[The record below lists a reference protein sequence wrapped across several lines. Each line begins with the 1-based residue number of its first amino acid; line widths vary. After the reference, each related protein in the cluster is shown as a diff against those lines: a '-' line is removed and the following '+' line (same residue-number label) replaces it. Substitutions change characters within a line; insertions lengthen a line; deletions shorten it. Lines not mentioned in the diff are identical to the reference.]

1 MSPRRERVSTLVLVL
16 VVAFLLTLMPL
27 PAVMEP
33 LRPYWVGLVLLYWAL
48 ELREMVS
55 LGMAFLLGLL
65 LDVFTAS
72 LMGLHALSLVVL
84 IYLVQ
89 RFRARLRFFP
99 PWQQALAVLG
109 LLINDQIIR
118 LWISS
123 LLNEPLPTWRYWI
136 SPLVGMA
143 IWPWLFLILDRV
155 RAGRR
160 RAGSG

>member
-1 MSPRRERVSTLVLVL
+1 MSPRRERLSTLFMVLVL
-16 VVAFLLTLMPL
+16 AMLLTLLPL
-27 PAVMEP
+27 PAAAEP

-48 ELREMVS
+48 EVREMVS
-55 LGMAFLLGLL
+55 LGMAFLVGLV
-65 LDVFTAS
+65 LDVLTGS
-72 LMGLHALSLVVL
+72 LMGLNALSLVVL

-109 LLINDQIIR
+109 LLANDRIIR
-118 LWISS
+118 LWIAS
-123 LLNEPLPTWRYWI
+123 LMGEPLPTWHYWL

-143 IWPWLFLILDRV
+143 LWPWLFLLMDRV

-160 RAGSG
+160 RRSA

>member
-1 MSPRRERVSTLVLVL
+1 MSPARERISTLVLVL
-16 VVAFLLTLMPL
+16 VVAFLLTLLPL
-27 PAVMEP
+27 PLALEP
-33 LRPYWVGLVLLYWAL
+33 LRPYWVGLVLVYWAL
-48 ELREMVS
+48 ELSDSVG
-55 LGMAFLLGLL
+55 LGLAFLLGIL
-65 LDVFTAS
+65 LDVLTAS

-99 PWQQALAVLG
+99 PWQQALSVLG

-123 LLNEPLPTWRYWI
+123 LVGEPLPGWSYWI
-136 SPLVGMA
+136 SPFVGMA
-143 IWPWLFLILDRV
+143 IWPWLFLLLDRV

-160 RAGSG
+160 KSRA

>member
-1 MSPRRERVSTLVLVL
+1 MSPRRERLSTLLLVL
-16 VVAFLLTLMPL
+16 GLAVLLALLPL
-27 PAVMEP
+27 PGAAEP

-48 ELREMVS
+48 EVREMVS
-55 LGMAFLLGLL
+55 LGMAFLVGLA
-65 LDVFTAS
+65 LDVLTGS
-72 LMGLHALSLVVL
+72 LMGLNALSLVVL

-109 LLINDQIIR
+109 LLINDRIIR

-123 LLNEPLPTWRYWI
+123 LMGEPLPTWHYWI

-143 IWPWLFLILDRV
+143 LWPWLFLLLDRV

-160 RAGSG
+160 RRAG